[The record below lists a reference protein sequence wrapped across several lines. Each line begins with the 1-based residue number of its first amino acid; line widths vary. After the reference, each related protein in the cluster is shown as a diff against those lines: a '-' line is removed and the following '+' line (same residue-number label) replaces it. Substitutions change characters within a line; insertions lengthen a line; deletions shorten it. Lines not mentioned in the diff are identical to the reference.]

1 MEFNSKTSFINNSDE
16 YMLFA
21 SLFEDFEIIDKLA
34 RQRIEENN
42 FTAAMRC
49 MMIMRLIL
57 DELKQ
62 YVLK

>member
-1 MEFNSKTSFINNSDE
+1 MFIQDSTD
-16 YMLFA
+16 YVRFA
-21 SLFEDFEIIDKLA
+21 SLFEDFDLIDKLV

-49 MMIMRLIL
+49 MVVMRLIL

>member
-1 MEFNSKTSFINNSDE
+1 MSVFSAK
-16 YMLFA
+16 
-21 SLFEDFEIIDKLA
+21 DFEIIDKLA

-49 MMIMRLIL
+49 MVVMRLIL

>member
-1 MEFNSKTSFINNSDE
+1 MFIQDSND
-16 YMLFA
+16 YVRFT
-21 SLFEDFEIIDKLA
+21 SLFEDFDLIDKLA

-49 MMIMRLIL
+49 MVVMRLIL

-62 YVLK
+62 YTLK

>member
-1 MEFNSKTSFINNSDE
+1 MNFERNDTFINNSYD
-16 YMLFA
+16 YMQYA
-21 SLFEDFEIIDKLA
+21 SLFEDFEFIDKLA

-49 MMIMRLIL
+49 MVVMRLIL

>member
-1 MEFNSKTSFINNSDE
+1 MFIQDSSD
-16 YMLFA
+16 YVRFT
-21 SLFEDFEIIDKLA
+21 SLFEDFDLIDKLA

-49 MMIMRLIL
+49 MVVMRLIL

-62 YVLK
+62 YTLK

>member
-1 MEFNSKTSFINNSDE
+1 MNFKSNDTFINNSND
-16 YMLFA
+16 YMLFV
-21 SLFEDFEIIDKLA
+21 SLFEDFEIIGNLA

-42 FTAAMRC
+42 FTSAMRC
-49 MMIMRLIL
+49 MVVMRLIL